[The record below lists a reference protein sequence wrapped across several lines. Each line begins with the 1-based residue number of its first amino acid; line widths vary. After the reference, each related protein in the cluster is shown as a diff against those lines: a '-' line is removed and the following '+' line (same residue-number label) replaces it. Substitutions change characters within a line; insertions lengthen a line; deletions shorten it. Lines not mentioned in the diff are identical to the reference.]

1 MSEGSLILLYQ
12 ELTESGERLARS
24 VTFFILSDLDEE
36 LIGQTFVGVSE
47 IRAVPLRRR
56 GAGVDGSDE

>member
-36 LIGQTFVGVSE
+36 LIGLTFGGTLDL
-47 IRAVPLRRR
+47 RAVPLRRR
-56 GAGVDGSDE
+56 GVKADGSDG